1 MNPSFAVNLADMPRV
16 DDLLGMELS
25 APDSSVVVIENKSG
39 SQGSLRLYRH
49 LLNKHG
55 LVNAAAAAEGLALYA
70 EHTQDARLNPGK
82 HPNIDRLLE
91 IESGGL
97 VYSVRLLPVGAS
109 AIKKNA
115 PQEKARLTTAGFFE
129 VG

>member
-1 MNPSFAVNLADMPRV
+1 MNRSFAENLADMPLV
-16 DDLLGMELS
+16 DDLAGLELS
-25 APDSSVVVIENKSG
+25 ALGSPVEVIENKAG
-39 SQGSLRLYRH
+39 SQGSLRLYRY

-55 LVNAAAAAEGLALYA
+55 LINAAAAAEGLALYA

-97 VYSVRLLPVGAS
+97 PYSVRLLLV
-109 AIKKNA
+109 
-115 PQEKARLTTAGFFE
+115 
-129 VG
+129 